1 MKIYC
6 FLLVLIF
13 SACQGQQEQKCKYN
27 PEPVFNS
34 AWAKVS
40 DYSFEKKG
48 TKATE
53 KVTFPS
59 GVRLELFQT
68 ICNDTQQEYH
78 FYMQGDYRSQPNEF
92 WIAEA
97 ANRFFEM
104 ASIAKEVEGIAAWGL
119 QIEKEP
125 ARYILGEK
133 INIENGISIKIDK
146 LVGTSDAQVIIT
158 IGQTAEK

>member
-1 MKIYC
+1 MKKYY
-6 FLLVLIF
+6 FLLAVVF
-13 SACQGQQEQKCKYN
+13 FYGCRGQQEQKCKYN

-40 DYSFEKKG
+40 DYSFEKNG
-48 TKATE
+48 TKAIE

-78 FYMQGDYRSQPNEF
+78 FYMQGDYRNKPNEF
-92 WIAEA
+92 WVEQA

-104 ASIAKEVEGIAAWGL
+104 ATIAEEVKGIAAWGI
-119 QIEKEP
+119 QIQKEP
-125 ARYILGEK
+125 DRYILGEK

-146 LVGTSDAQVIIT
+146 LVGTNDAQVIIT
-158 IGQTAEK
+158 IGQTAS